1 MTEPTTPQ
9 LTERQVEAIELDL
22 SLHPEP
28 SDVLVPDRFR
38 GYTVALIRDWRAL
51 KAKNETLGDVGL
63 RNAQLIDRIRV
74 WSKCAD
80 GYPLDEHIN
89 NIATENERLREERAK
104 AIKLLSPDVPRTD
117 LCDAARQIV
126 FAHALER
133 GSAEK
138 LQTQNAALRE
148 QLAQTQQELADAKA
162 DEEYDCN
169 RIKELN
175 ARAASVDAID
185 AFRRAGKNLTLW
197 CTPRAVVVQITL
209 HDEDTSPDIDRSFP
223 TFGEAMRFALQ
234 SLQVEQEKPQ

>member
-1 MTEPTTPQ
+1 MPNETPQ
-9 LTERQVEAIELDL
+9 LTESEVAKVEERDWFL
-22 SLHPEP
+22 SAESLEKQ
-28 SDVLVPDRFR
+28 
-38 GYTVALIRDWRAL
+38 VALTITERDALVRDWRAL

-63 RNAQLIDRIRV
+63 RNAQFIDRIRV

-148 QLAQTQQELADAKA
+148 QLAHVTASLEELRGLRDKWLALLNPTSA
-162 DEEYDCN
+162 DETVEGAIRNLQQAYTSGTTPQN
-169 RIKELN
+169 SNPNWLN
-175 ARAASVDAID
+175 
-185 AFRRAGKNLTLW
+185 
-197 CTPRAVVVQITL
+197 
-209 HDEDTSPDIDRSFP
+209 SPVNEMRYRS
-223 TFGEAMRFALQ
+223 AMRAKRKQ
-234 SLQVEQEKPQ
+234 SNEYVDYTEVDHEQ